1 MAELVWELIKKMN
14 AYEKAFFKKQYNVQ
28 LNSENRIYLKIFN
41 KLNAQSVYNEK
52 EFGKEFGNSNQI
64 SRMKNYL
71 NELLL
76 SSLVSY
82 NSNSD
87 NYLKSKK
94 HLSYARL
101 LYYKGMISQSKRQLI
116 KTIRICKENIDFY
129 SELESWSYL
138 RKIYHFE
145 LDEELFNSALI
156 EEQNIFYIL
165 SEIQDFER
173 LHFEISNIAFNR
185 GNILSNENLQK
196 YNQIISHPRFDDVEK
211 CSSIIAVSYFYRIRT
226 MYDEMTKNMQ
236 NFYKNA
242 LLRYETLKETNYFS
256 VFVWEHINTL
266 NNLIESCLF
275 LDKYEEANNYSQ
287 LLFDIETN
295 SVYLDARKQIR
306 YVILFLHNSL
316 ASKKKINLDDLDIIV
331 KRTLEIPT
339 LLIRKDER
347 VEILALMAILYFNQ
361 RSYKGAKK
369 YINEFNKLPKSKA
382 RIDLQIYFTIISY
395 FIYFHTDDL
404 EYLSYLLKKNEN
416 LLFKEKAFN
425 KFELKLIQFLKLEI
439 PKKQLDRQI
448 GQQFSVFNDEF
459 SISGNVINNYNIGK
473 YINFN

>member
-101 LYYKGMISQSKRQLI
+101 LYHKGMISQSKKQLI

-145 LDEELFNSALI
+145 LDEELFNCTLI
-156 EEQNIFYIL
+156 EEQNIFSIL
-165 SEIQDFER
+165 AEIQDFER

-196 YNQIISHPRFDDVEK
+196 YNQIISHPRFDNVEK
-211 CSSIIAVSYFYRIRT
+211 CSSIIAVSYFYRIKT
-226 MYDEMTKNMQ
+226 MYNEMTGNME

-242 LLRYETLKETNYFS
+242 LLRYETVKVTNYFS
-256 VFVWEHINTL
+256 VVVWEHINTL

-275 LDKYEEANNYSQ
+275 LEKYEEAEYYSQ

-306 YVILFLHNSL
+306 YVVLFLHNSL
-316 ASKKKINLDDLDIIV
+316 ASKKKINLDELDIIV
-331 KRTLEIPT
+331 KRTLEIPA

-347 VEILALMAILYFNQ
+347 VEILALMAIFYFNH

-395 FIYFHTDDL
+395 FIYFHTDDF

-439 PKKQLDRQI
+439 PKNQLGRKI
-448 GQQFSVFNDEF
+448 GQQFSVFNNEF

>member
-226 MYDEMTKNMQ
+226 MYDEMTRNMQ

-287 LLFDIETN
+287 LL
-295 SVYLDARKQIR
+295 L
-306 YVILFLHNSL
+306 IL
-316 ASKKKINLDDLDIIV
+316 
-331 KRTLEIPT
+331 
-339 LLIRKDER
+339 
-347 VEILALMAILYFNQ
+347 
-361 RSYKGAKK
+361 
-369 YINEFNKLPKSKA
+369 
-382 RIDLQIYFTIISY
+382 
-395 FIYFHTDDL
+395 
-404 EYLSYLLKKNEN
+404 
-416 LLFKEKAFN
+416 
-425 KFELKLIQFLKLEI
+425 
-439 PKKQLDRQI
+439 RQI
-448 GQQFSVFNDEF
+448 Q
-459 SISGNVINNYNIGK
+459 YT
-473 YINFN
+473 